1 MKTFISDAMAN
12 ELIKE
17 LEEPHT
23 MNLPIAKKGDVT
35 PKIYKAI
42 WLEDVVDIIKKHQK
56 IKNKRK

>member
-17 LEEPHT
+17 LEESHT
-23 MNLPIAKKGDVT
+23 MNLPMAKKGDVT

-42 WLEDVVDIIKKHQK
+42 WLEDIISIIKEHQK